1 MVMFADMKPGEL
13 LQMWFLELLEKL
25 KNIIT
30 VELKNLLINLKDKL
44 NHNKL
49 KKAERKVSKLE
60 IVGQKI

>member
-13 LQMWFLELLEKL
+13 LQMWFMELLEKL

-30 VELKNLLINLKDKL
+30 VELKNLLLNLKDKL